1 MTDKVSAPQ
10 TKKPFQ
16 IGDRVQYK
24 GIKYEVCVV
33 LENEDVYGLINYELD
48 ISFSTSA
55 SKIEKYVTP
64 HQRLL
69 KLGYKKVFD
78 DSSLARYSKYFDIIE
93 IDKVNK
99 TFEVSDG
106 RSEAT
111 AINIELAEI
120 LIRYLKDL

>member
-1 MTDKVSAPQ
+1 MTDKTSSPQ

-16 IGDRVQYK
+16 IGDWVQYR
-24 GIKYEVCVV
+24 GIKYKVCVV

-55 SKIEKYVTP
+55 SKIEKYIPP

-69 KLGYKKVFD
+69 KLGYKRVFD
-78 DSSLARYSKYFDIIE
+78 DSSLARYSKDFDIIE

-106 RSEAT
+106 RFEAA
-111 AINIELAEI
+111 AISIELAEI